1 MHLVYNKIRKH
12 CKGSKQKSQ
21 NPREKTIDKLT
32 RMALRFLLSFCKP
45 VSGKDKFRYQV
56 EIAIGKDSL
65 SASIFYCAVRKK
77 TATLRITFVYPSKGS
92 LRL

>member
-1 MHLVYNKIRKH
+1 
-12 CKGSKQKSQ
+12 
-21 NPREKTIDKLT
+21 
-32 RMALRFLLSFCKP
+32 MALRFLLSFCKP

-77 TATLRITFVYPSKGS
+77 KQRHSE
-92 LRL
+92 